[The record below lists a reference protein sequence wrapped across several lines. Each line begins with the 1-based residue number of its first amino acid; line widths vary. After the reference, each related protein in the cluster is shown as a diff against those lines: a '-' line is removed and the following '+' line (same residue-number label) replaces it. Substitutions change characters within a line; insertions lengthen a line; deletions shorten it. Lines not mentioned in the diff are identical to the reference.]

1 MSYYEIGTI
10 SRISEEYEGVMPAKA
25 LEKAMMMAKEVHR
38 EMIVFHKKCYEYN
51 IAVGYYGAGAYD
63 GAQRIQFDDSC
74 SDFVPLEQLVVGFF
88 RENVRKG
95 VPVNSIYVAA
105 KGVHSE
111 EFGVYL

>member
-10 SRISEEYEGVMPAKA
+10 SRISEYYEGFMPAKA
-25 LEKAMMMAKEVHR
+25 FEKAMMMAKEVHR

-51 IAVGYYGAGAYD
+51 IAVGYYGGAAYD
-63 GAQRIQFDDSC
+63 SAQRIQFDDSC
-74 SDFVPLEQLVVGFF
+74 SDFVPLEKLVVGFF

>member
-10 SRISEEYEGVMPAKA
+10 SRISEEYEGVMPAKV

-51 IAVGYYGAGAYD
+51 IAVGFYGAGAYD
-63 GAQRIQFDDSC
+63 SAQRIQFDDSC
-74 SDFVPLEQLVVGFF
+74 SNFAPLEKLVVNFF
-88 RENVRKG
+88 REHVRKG

-105 KGVHSE
+105 NGVHSK

>member
-1 MSYYEIGTI
+1 MSYYEVGTV
-10 SRISEEYEGVMPAKA
+10 SRISEEYEGVMPDKA

-38 EMIVFHKKCYEYN
+38 EMIVFHKKCFEYHVA
-51 IAVGYYGAGAYD
+51 IGYYGAGAYD
-63 GAQRIQFDDSC
+63 IAQRIQFDDSC

-105 KGVHSE
+105 NGVHSE

>member
-1 MSYYEIGTI
+1 MSYYEVGKV

-25 LEKAMMMAKEVHR
+25 LGTAMMMAKEVHR

-63 GAQRIQFDDSC
+63 SAQRIQFDDSC
-74 SDFVPLEQLVVGFF
+74 SNFAPLEKLVVDFF
-88 RENVRKG
+88 REHVRKG

-105 KGVHSE
+105 KKVHSE